1 MTVTHPMTIPRAAE
15 RLSPE
20 VIADPQAFWDR
31 LRHEGPVHELPELG
45 IVVVTRH
52 EDVCR
57 VARRPDLFSSK
68 LVAVLMASHSEIP
81 QVLDVRDAGPAQADA
96 LAIADPPEHA
106 RQRQLLNPAFN
117 VRRIAALEPAI
128 RTLAAGLADGF
139 ARDGAVEWMEGFA
152 VPLPITVIADLLALP
167 RDRLADI
174 RRWSDACIRL
184 LSGTNTA
191 EDLLA
196 CHGAIVEFQ
205 QFLAAHL
212 DRHRAAP
219 GDDVMGD
226 LGRAVDAD
234 PPIVSAA
241 EALNILVTLVTA
253 GNETTTSGIGS
264 AARLL
269 LAHPQVRMHLARERG
284 AIPAFVDEV
293 LRLESPFHGH
303 FRVAVADTEIGGVA
317 IPAGTRLMLLWGS
330 ANRDAGVFSC
340 PGDVDLLRPNAKE
353 HVAFGHGI
361 HFCLG
366 APLARLEMR
375 IAIETLLDRLP
386 GARLGPTNT
395 YRYAPS
401 LFVRRLEAL
410 DLVWTAA

>member
-1 MTVTHPMTIPRAAE
+1 MTIPRAGE

-31 LRHEGPVHELPELG
+31 LRHEGPVHELPGLG

-57 VARRPDLFSSK
+57 VARRPDLFSSR
-68 LVAVLMASHSEIP
+68 LVAVLMASQSEVP
-81 QVLDVRDAGPAQADA
+81 QVLDVRAAGPIQADA
-96 LAIADPPEHA
+96 LAIADPPEHT

-128 RTLAAGLADGF
+128 RALATSLVDGF
-139 ARDGAVEWMEGFA
+139 AADGAVEWMEGFA
-152 VPLPITVIADLLALP
+152 VPLPLTVITDLLALP
-167 RDRLADI
+167 PERLADV
-174 RRWSDACIRL
+174 RRWSDASVRL
-184 LSGTNTA
+184 LSGTNTPA
-191 EDLLA
+191 DLLA
-196 CHGAIVEFQ
+196 CHRAIVEFQ
-205 QFLAAHL
+205 TFLAAHL

-219 GDDVMGD
+219 GDDIMGD
-226 LGRAVDAD
+226 LARAVDTD
-234 PPIVSAA
+234 PAVLSAA
-241 EALNILVTLVTA
+241 EALNVLVTLVTA

-269 LAHPQVRMHLARERG
+269 LAHPQVAAHLRRERG
-284 AIPAFVDEV
+284 AIAAFVDEV

-303 FRVAVADTEIGGVA
+303 FRVALADTEVGGVA

-330 ANRDAGVFSC
+330 ANRDASVFAC
-340 PGDVDLLRPNAKE
+340 PADLDLTRPNLKE

-366 APLARLEMR
+366 APSHGSRCASRSR
-375 IAIETLLDRLP
+375 PCSTACP
-386 GARLGPTNT
+386 
-395 YRYAPS
+395 APAS
-401 LFVRRLEAL
+401 RP
-410 DLVWTAA
+410 

>member
-1 MTVTHPMTIPRAAE
+1 MTIPRAAE

-20 VIADPQAFWDR
+20 VIADPEALWDR
-31 LRHEGPVHELPELG
+31 LRHEGPVHELPGLG

-57 VARRPDLFSSK
+57 VARRPDIFSSK
-68 LVAVLMASHSEIP
+68 LVAVLMASQSEFP
-81 QVLDVRDAGPAQADA
+81 QVLDVRAAGPEQADA
-96 LAIADPPEHA
+96 LAIADPPEHT

-117 VRRIAALEPAI
+117 VRRIAGLEPAI
-128 RTLAAGLADGF
+128 RALANSLADGF
-139 ARDGAVEWMEGFA
+139 APDGAVEWMEGFA
-152 VPLPITVIADLLALP
+152 VPLPMTVIADLLALP
-167 RDRLADI
+167 RDRLADV

-184 LSGTNTA
+184 LSGTNTPA
-191 EDLLA
+191 DFLECA
-196 CHGAIVEFQ
+196 GAIVEFQ
-205 QFLAAHL
+205 TFLAAHL
-212 DRHRAAP
+212 DHHRAAP

-226 LGRAVDAD
+226 LARAVDAV
-234 PPIVSAA
+234 PPVLSVA

-253 GNETTTSGIGS
+253 GNESTTSGIGS

-269 LAHPQVRMHLARERG
+269 LAHPEVQRRLGRERA

-303 FRVAVADTEIGGVA
+303 FRVALADTEIGGVA

-330 ANRDAGVFSC
+330 ANRDADVFSC
-340 PGDVDLLRPNAKE
+340 PGDLDLSRPNVKE

-375 IAIETLLDRLP
+375 IAIEILLDRLP
-386 GARLGPTNT
+386 GAHLTPTND

-401 LFVRRLEAL
+401 LLVRRLKAL
-410 DLVWTAA
+410 DLAWTPA